1 MANTGRRIR
10 RRLSFPPVQEQTED
24 ELSNCALCSGCYT
37 SLYEPQ
43 TWRNEQAQQ
52 IVKSLC
58 IWPDKRICRLC
69 KDDITR
75 LVKNPSH
82 TPRWGEKCG
91 VKCCMPGC
99 DAPSF
104 TQSKPSLWLPATI
117 TFRFFNGIGLPE
129 IFLSACWV
137 YFQWQI
143 QSTRHT
149 SWCWYRRK

>member
-129 IFLSACWV
+129 IFLSAC
-137 YFQWQI
+137 
-143 QSTRHT
+143 
-149 SWCWYRRK
+149 